1 MRRLPTVTDDR
12 GRLLVAEDADVGFPV
27 RRVFAVT
34 GAPAGVMRGE
44 HVVPCRQAMVLVTG
58 SATVWSGPAADAE
71 TEHHLRMAGDTIDLA
86 AGSWVRYALGSPDA
100 VVLVFAEAPYQPRGL
115 S

>member
-1 MRRLPTVTDDR
+1 MRRLPTHTDER

-34 GAPAGVMRGE
+34 AAPAGAMRGE
-44 HVVPCRQAMVLVTG
+44 HEVPCRQAMVLVTG
-58 SATVWSGPAADAE
+58 AATVWTGPASDHE
-71 TEHHLRMAGDTIDLA
+71 TQHELTTPGDTVDLA

-100 VVLVFAEAPYQPRGL
+100 VVLV
-115 S
+115 

>member
-1 MRRLPTVTDDR
+1 MRRLPTFTDDR

-34 GAPAGVMRGE
+34 AAPAEAMRGE

-58 SATVWSGPAADAE
+58 AATVWTGPAADSE
-71 TEHHLRMAGDTIDLA
+71 TENQLSTPGDTVDLA
-86 AGSWVRYALGSPDA
+86 AGSWVRYTLGSPDA
-100 VVLVFAEAPYQPRGL
+100 VVLVFAEAPYQGRGR
-115 S
+115 

>member
-1 MRRLPTVTDDR
+1 MRRLPTYTDER

-34 GAPAGVMRGE
+34 AVPADALRGE
-44 HVVPCRQAMVLVTG
+44 HVVPCRQAMVLVAG
-58 SATVWSGPAADAE
+58 AATVWTGPAADAE
-71 TEHHLRMAGDTIDLA
+71 TEHRLGTPGDTVDLA

-100 VVLVFAEAPYQPRGL
+100 VVLVFAEAPYQPRGR